1 MLKRQIAIKLQNRK
15 IRVISIPPSER
26 EEAAGWYDSKQA
38 EILKSEREQFI
49 FQTYQQN
56 KGCMAS
62 CGEFRN
68 RFVISKSTLLTR
80 KLNNKNY
87 VQGARF
93 KLTQEEGQKTKH
105 VFYSLPWSNKTKVH
119 LQFSKPDQKA

>member
-1 MLKRQIAIKLQNRK
+1 
-15 IRVISIPPSER
+15 
-26 EEAAGWYDSKQA
+26 
-38 EILKSEREQFI
+38 
-49 FQTYQQN
+49 
-56 KGCMAS
+56 MAS

-105 VFYSLPWSNKTKVH
+105 VFYSLP
-119 LQFSKPDQKA
+119 